1 MREISRAARPL
12 RYAPEAGPYRAGTGR
27 LKRAGAGGPPP
38 ERWFLRTASSAFP
51 DRRKGRL
58 RKASL
63 LCIKSCLLRGAAQLW
78 PGSFGGTVYKK
89 ARQSVRIAG
98 LFACIRHQNCQPE
111 PGFSYVSAPFGG
123 PVQESAEGR
132 LPPSL
137 SVFGAFVKRQPS
149 ALLGRVKSFRFQHRA
164 KREEINNFT
173 IARKTIL
180 DKRRPFTGRRA
191 GDAKDRAFRAS
202 REACR

>member
-1 MREISRAARPL
+1 MRGIKVRAGNFTRRAPLEICACT
-12 RYAPEAGPYRAGTGR
+12 GPYRAGTSRR
-27 LKRAGAGGPPP
+27 LKRAAAGGPPP
-38 ERWFLRTASSAFP
+38 ERWFLCTASSAFP
-51 DRRKGRL
+51 GRRKGRL

-63 LCIKSCLLRGAAQLW
+63 LCIKSCRLQGAAQLW

-111 PGFSYVSAPFGG
+111 PGVSYVSAPFGG

-137 SVFGAFVKRQPS
+137 SVFGAFVKR
-149 ALLGRVKSFRFQHRA
+149 
-164 KREEINNFT
+164 
-173 IARKTIL
+173 
-180 DKRRPFTGRRA
+180 
-191 GDAKDRAFRAS
+191 
-202 REACR
+202 

>member
-1 MREISRAARPL
+1 M
-12 RYAPEAGPYRAGTGR
+12 
-27 LKRAGAGGPPP
+27 
-38 ERWFLRTASSAFP
+38 
-51 DRRKGRL
+51 
-58 RKASL
+58 
-63 LCIKSCLLRGAAQLW
+63 
-78 PGSFGGTVYKK
+78 YKK

-164 KREEINNFT
+164 KREEKMCI
-173 IARKTIL
+173 R
-180 DKRRPFTGRRA
+180 DRRLAASSETGSATVIISGLSLGMLSTVAPVVIVGVSVLISYFCA
-191 GDAKDRAFRAS
+191 GGTESFSMGLYGVGVSACLLYTS
-202 REACR
+202 RCV